1 MDEKTANI
9 FYDDFIKNNELY
21 KLCCASW
28 LFDHDMFE
36 VIIIFIIYLT

>member
-1 MDEKTANI
+1 MDEITANI
-9 FYDDFIKNNELY
+9 FNDAFVKNDELY

-36 VIIIFIIYLT
+36 VIIILTIYPI